1 MTIRE
6 IAEKDMEEYLAM
18 SAEFYSSPAVLHD
31 IPAEFRKRAFE
42 QFLEGGLAKC
52 FIFECGGAPAGYGVI
67 CFYYSQEAGGRCV
80 IFDEIFVKPEYRS
93 QGFGKAFFDFVFK
106 NYPAPRYLLE
116 IEPENV
122 RARSLYERLGFAPLG
137 YIRMIKDNNK

>member
-1 MTIRE
+1 
-6 IAEKDMEEYLAM
+6 MEEYLAM

-67 CFYYSQEAGGRCV
+67 CFCYSQEAGGICV
-80 IFDEIFVKPEYRS
+80 LFDELYVRGDFRS
-93 QGFGKAFFDFVFK
+93 RGFGRAYFEYVFK
-106 NYPAPRYLLE
+106 NCPAARYVLE
-116 IEPENV
+116 IEPDNV
-122 RARSLYERLGFAPLG
+122 RARALYERLGFKELG
-137 YIRMIKDNNK
+137 YTRMYRD

>member
-1 MTIRE
+1 MKIRE
-6 IAEKDMEEYLAM
+6 IKSGDRQEYLNM

-31 IPAEFRKRAFE
+31 IPASYREDAFDEF
-42 QFLEGGLAKC
+42 LNGSLAKC
-52 FIFECGGAPAGYGVI
+52 FIFEEDGKTVGYGII

-80 IFDEIFVKPEYRS
+80 MFDELFVKEAYRS
-93 QGFGKAFFDFVFK
+93 RGFGRQFFDYIFK

-122 RARSLYERLGFAPLG
+122 RARALYERLGFEPLG
-137 YIRMIKDNNK
+137 YIRMIKE